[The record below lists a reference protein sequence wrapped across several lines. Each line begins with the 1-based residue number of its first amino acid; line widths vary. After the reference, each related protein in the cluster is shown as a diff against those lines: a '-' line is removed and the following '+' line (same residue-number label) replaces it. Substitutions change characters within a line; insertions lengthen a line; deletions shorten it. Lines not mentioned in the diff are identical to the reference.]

1 MWTKP
6 GRVGLLGLAAA
17 LGLALAAGPALASAA
32 ADLPAPTGTSPVS
45 GTGTANPGAPGTP
58 KLVNVRT
65 GRHDAYDRT
74 VFDFVGGTP
83 DFRVAYGTLVGGG
96 TGEPIPV
103 SGAATLVVTFTP
115 AFAHD
120 VDTGAPT
127 YDITR
132 VLNPNLPT
140 LRQIRFGEDFEAH
153 VSAGLGVNDRVGFR
167 VLQLH
172 NPDRIAI
179 DVAHQPTQPF
189 GTATVRVGST
199 ASDTVVNGMRTGA
212 HPGYDRLVFD
222 LGTPGV
228 PLVTVGY
235 QGSGSTIAVDFS
247 GRNVPAVVAGPSSVH
262 IGLTRLRDASVTNAG
277 NGTARVTV
285 TTASRHGFRVML
297 LYQPTRVVLDVA
309 Q

>member
-1 MWTKP
+1 MWTKRRAA
-6 GRVGLLGLAAA
+6 GSLSLAVA

-32 ADLPAPTGTSPVS
+32 EDLPAPTSTSPVS
-45 GTGTANPGAPGTP
+45 GTGTADPGALGTP

-65 GRHDAYDRT
+65 GQHDAYDRT

-83 DFRVAYGTLVGGG
+83 NFRVEYGTLVGGG
-96 TGEPIPV
+96 TGDPIPV
-103 SGAATLVVTFTP
+103 RGAATLVVTFTP

-120 VDTGAPT
+120 INTGATT
-127 YDITR
+127 YDIST

-140 LRQIRFGEDFEAH
+140 LQQIRFGEDFEAH
-153 VSAGLGVNDRVGFR
+153 VTAGLGVNDRVGFR

-189 GTATVRVGST
+189 GTAPVQVGSA
-199 ASDTVVNGMRTGA
+199 ASDTVVNGMRSGA

-222 LGTPGV
+222 LATAGV
-228 PLVTVGY
+228 PLVNVGY
-235 QGSGSTIAVDFS
+235 QGTGSTIVVGFS
-247 GRNVPAVVAGPSSVH
+247 GHNVPAVFAGPLSVH
-262 IGLTRLRDASVTNAG
+262 IGLTQLRDASVSNFG
-277 NGTARVTV
+277 NGTVRVTV

-297 LYQPTRVVLDVA
+297 LDQPTRVVLDVA
-309 Q
+309 Y

>member
-32 ADLPAPTGTSPVS
+32 ADLPAPTSTSPVS
-45 GTGTANPGAPGTP
+45 GTGTANPGALGTP

-120 VDTGAPT
+120 IDTGAAT

-189 GTATVRVGST
+189 GTARLQVGN
-199 ASDTVVNGMRTGA
+199 ADSDTIVNGMRSGA

-222 LGTPGV
+222 LATPGV
-228 PLVTVGY
+228 PLVNIAY
-235 QGSGSTIAVDFS
+235 QGTGSTVVVGFS
-247 GRNVPAVVAGPSSVH
+247 GRNVPAVFAGPQIVH
-262 IGLTRLRDASVTNAG
+262 IGLTRIRDVSVTNFG
-277 NGTARVTV
+277 NGTVRVTV

>member
-1 MWTKP
+1 MWTRQW
-6 GRVGLLGLAAA
+6 RVGAATLAAA
-17 LGLALAAGPALASAA
+17 VGLALAAGPALASATD
-32 ADLPAPTGTSPVS
+32 DLPAPTGTSPVS
-45 GTGTANPGAPGTP
+45 GTGTADPGAPGTA

-83 DFRVAYGTLVGGG
+83 NFHVAYGTLVGGG
-96 TGEPIPV
+96 TGEPITV
-103 SGAATLVVTFTP
+103 AGAATLVVTFTP

-120 VDTGAPT
+120 IDTGATT
-127 YDITR
+127 YDITT

-153 VSAGLGVNDRVGFR
+153 VTAGLGVDDRVGFR

-172 NPDRIAI
+172 SPDRIAI

-189 GTATVRVGST
+189 GTGPVRVGG
-199 ASDTVVNGMRTGA
+199 AGSDTIVNGLRAGA

-235 QGSGSTIAVDFS
+235 QGGGPTIVVGFS
-247 GRNVPAVVAGPSSVH
+247 GRNVPAIVAGPTSVH
-262 IGLTRLRDASVTNAG
+262 IGLAQLRDADVSNAG
-277 NGTARVTV
+277 DGTARVTV

-297 LYQPTRVVLDVA
+297 LDQPTRVVLDVA
-309 Q
+309 H